1 MIALACHVLFTSAAI
16 VATATIAATILP
28 QRHRIAR
35 ILRHGPEW
43 SVDHG

>member
-1 MIALACHVLFTSAAI
+1 MIAVACHGLFASAFV
-16 VATATIAATILP
+16 VAAGTIAATILP

-35 ILRHGPEW
+35 ILRHGPER